1 MIAITIFIGLFLV
14 FSDPAGHAG
23 SVPNKP
29 IQALCQAEKI
39 NKINGHE
46 SQTETGCLKDGHF
59 VLK

>member
-29 IQALCQAEKI
+29 IQALCQAEKH
-39 NKINGHE
+39 NEINGSE
-46 SQTETGCLKDGHF
+46 SQIETDCLKKGQF